1 MRSTVTRTTLAMVL
15 ALAAAPAAGQ
25 DKPTTFT
32 TDLGFVNAA
41 GNTSVTTFNL
51 GEALTHTSGSWKL
64 QQSLGALYGKTE
76 GEKSAEQFQAGVRAD
91 YSLSERVSLY
101 GRAGWDRNQFAGINR
116 RFEEGVGLAMK
127 LVAGERDALSVEAGL
142 GATQQVNTSEE
153 SSNFLAGRAA
163 ALYKHSLA
171 EKAFVQQALE
181 FIPNFDVSDDYR
193 IFSET
198 SLVAP
203 LSSAIALKVA
213 YVVRLDNLPEPG
225 FKKTDRILTTGV
237 QLNW

>member
-1 MRSTVTRTTLAMVL
+1 MR
-15 ALAAAPAAGQ
+15 ALLTGAAALLLLTTPLLAQ

-32 TDLGFVNAA
+32 TDLGFVSAA

-51 GEALTHTSGSWKL
+51 GEVLTHVSGAWKL
-64 QQSLGALYGKTE
+64 RQSVAALYGKTE

-91 YSLSERVSLY
+91 YSLSPRVALY

-116 RFEEGVGLAMK
+116 RFEEGVGLAVK
-127 LVAGERDALSVEAGL
+127 LVAMERDELSVEAGL
-142 GATQQVNTSEE
+142 GATQQLNTSDE
-153 SSNFLAGRAA
+153 SSNYLAGRAA
-163 ALYKHSLA
+163 ALYRHTLK

-193 IFSET
+193 IFSE
-198 SLVAP
+198 SMLVAP

>member
-1 MRSTVTRTTLAMVL
+1 MR
-15 ALAAAPAAGQ
+15 ALLTGAAALLLLTTPLLAQ

-41 GNTSVTTFNL
+41 GNASVTTFNL
-51 GEALTHTSGSWKL
+51 GEVLTHVSGAWKL
-64 QQSLGALYGKTE
+64 RQSVAALYGKTE

-91 YSLSERVSLY
+91 YSLSPRVALY

-116 RFEEGVGLAMK
+116 RFEEGVGLAVK
-127 LVAGERDALSVEAGL
+127 LVAMERDALSVEAGL
-142 GATQQVNTSEE
+142 GATQQLNTSDE
-153 SSNFLAGRAA
+153 SSNYLAGRAA
-163 ALYKHSLA
+163 ALYRHTLK

-193 IFSET
+193 IFSE
-198 SLVAP
+198 SMLVAP

>member
-1 MRSTVTRTTLAMVL
+1 MR
-15 ALAAAPAAGQ
+15 ALLTGAAALLLLTSPLLAQ

-51 GEALTHTSGSWKL
+51 GEVLTHVSGAWKL
-64 QQSLGALYGKTE
+64 RQSVAALYGKTE

-91 YSLSERVSLY
+91 YSLSPRVALY

-116 RFEEGVGLAMK
+116 RFEEGVGLAVK
-127 LVAGERDALSVEAGL
+127 LVAMERDELSIEAGL
-142 GATQQVNTSEE
+142 GATQQLNTSDE
-153 SSNFLAGRAA
+153 SSNYLAGRAA
-163 ALYKHSLA
+163 ALYRHTLK

-193 IFSET
+193 VFSE
-198 SLVAP
+198 SMLVAP

>member
-1 MRSTVTRTTLAMVL
+1 MR
-15 ALAAAPAAGQ
+15 ALLTGAAALLLLTTPLLAQ

-51 GEALTHTSGSWKL
+51 GEVLTHVSGAWKL
-64 QQSLGALYGKTE
+64 RQSVAALYGKTE

-91 YSLSERVSLY
+91 YSLSPRVALY

-116 RFEEGVGLAMK
+116 RFEEGVGLAVK
-127 LVAGERDALSVEAGL
+127 LVAMERDALSVEAGL
-142 GATQQVNTSEE
+142 GATQQLNTSDE
-153 SSNFLAGRAA
+153 SSNYLAGRAA
-163 ALYKHSLA
+163 ALYRHTLK

-193 IFSET
+193 IFSE
-198 SLVAP
+198 SMLVAP

>member
-1 MRSTVTRTTLAMVL
+1 MREILTRTATLLLL
-15 ALAAAPAAGQ
+15 ATPLLAQ

-51 GEALTHTSGSWKL
+51 GEVLTHTAGAWKL
-64 QQSLGALYGKTE
+64 RQSIAALYGKTD

-91 YSLSERVSLY
+91 YSLSARVALY

-116 RFEEGVGLAMK
+116 RFEEGVGLAVK
-127 LVAGERDALSVEAGL
+127 LVARERDELSVEAGM
-142 GATQQVNTSEE
+142 GATQQVNTSDE
-153 SSNFLAGRAA
+153 SSNYLAGRAA
-163 ALYKHSLA
+163 ALYRHTLK

-181 FIPNFDVSDDYR
+181 FTPNFDVSEDYR
-193 IFSET
+193 LLSET

>member
-1 MRSTVTRTTLAMVL
+1 MRLRFLGTVFILL
-15 ALAAAPAAGQ
+15 LSSAGTSLSAQ

-51 GEALTHTSGSWKL
+51 GEVLTHTSGAWKL

-76 GEKSAEQFQAGVRAD
+76 GEKSAEQLQAGVRAD
-91 YSLSERVSLY
+91 YALSERVSLY

-116 RFEEGVGLAMK
+116 RFEEGVGLAVK
-127 LVAGERDALSVEAGL
+127 LVALERDVLSVEAGL
-142 GATQQVNTSEE
+142 GATQQVNTSDE

-163 ALYKHSLA
+163 ALYKHTLA